1 MDSFRKL
8 VPYGA
13 EPTAENMEKF
23 FDSNDATDYSG
34 PSDMSKRDARFLKWY
49 LGRLSGLVGSD
60 GAALHAQ

>member
-1 MDSFRKL
+1 
-8 VPYGA
+8 
-13 EPTAENMEKF
+13 MEKF

-60 GAALHAQ
+60 GAAMHA